1 MTSAK
6 THPNS
11 VMLSCKDCKASVA
24 FYRDV
29 LGFELK
35 ESWPNEDKPQWA
47 NVVLDGQS
55 VMLGQNPTDQEA
67 DECGHGSP
75 DRIAFWSAQGKAFNA
90 AVSAGRSPGLGAAFY
105 IAVPDVDAYHET
117 LIGKGC
123 TPLLTPQTQFYGI
136 RDIVVE
142 DPSGYH
148 LVIYSQAL
156 MTQCGSCGMPLTD
169 AVEGQMYCEHCT
181 DDSGHLHPYEAIL
194 EGTIQGYFMGM
205 QHMERAEAEVAAK
218 DHLAKMPAWALR
230 D

>member
-1 MTSAK
+1 MSSPV

-11 VMLSCKDCKASVA
+11 VMLSCKDCKQSVA

-35 ESWPNEDKPQWA
+35 EAWPDADKPAWA
-47 NVVLDGQS
+47 NLVLDGQS
-55 VMLGQNPTDQEA
+55 IMLGQNPTDEEA
-67 DECGHGSP
+67 DACGHGPP
-75 DRIAFWSAQGKAFNA
+75 DRLAFWREQGKAFNA
-90 AVSAGRSPGLGAAFY
+90 LSASGGSPGLGAAFY
-105 IAVPDVDAYHET
+105 IAVPDVDAFHET
-117 LIGKGC
+117 LKGRGC
-123 TPLLTPQTQFYGI
+123 TPLLEPVTQFYGI

-148 LVIYSQAL
+148 LVIYSQAQ

-169 AVEGQMYCEHCT
+169 AKEGQMYCEHCT

-205 QHMERAEAEVAAK
+205 QGMERAQAELAARE
-218 DHLAKMPAWALR
+218 HLAKMPAWSMR
-230 D
+230 E